1 MEDGLTWSI
10 DKMHRS
16 PNAMQLGLTWSN
28 QQMHWS
34 PMEMEDRSTRSIN
47 KMNRSPNAMQVRLLM
62 FGECQGH
69 IISWSRL
76 LGEED
81 LTAKGRNHDV
91 IESSSYLGLQHA

>member
-1 MEDGLTWSI
+1 MEDGSTRSI

-16 PNAMQLGLTWSN
+16 PNAMQVGLT
-28 QQMHWS
+28 
-34 PMEMEDRSTRSIN
+34 EILD
-47 KMNRSPNAMQVRLLM
+47 KMNRSPNAMQVGLLM

-69 IISWSRL
+69 VISWSRL

-81 LTAKGRNHDV
+81 LMAKGGNHDV